1 MSLESD
7 VKALARLPIFSAFER
22 EALKLIAF
30 AAEPVKFSAGDVLF
44 RHGEVSDGGF
54 LVLSGSIML
63 DLGHGTM
70 DNGKIVGPGVL
81 IGELALLAPTVQPAT
96 AIARENAT
104 ALKLPR
110 SLIRRVLE
118 EFPESA
124 NRAREAVRQEIAN
137 FGQEMDKARRAL

>member
-7 VKALARLPIFSAFER
+7 VKALARLPIFSAFEP

-30 AAEPVKFSAGDVLF
+30 AAEPVKFGAGDVLF
-44 RHGEVSDGGF
+44 RNGEASEGGF
-54 LVLSGSIML
+54 LILSGSIML

-70 DNGKIVGPGVL
+70 DNGKIIGRGAL
-81 IGELALLAPTVQPAT
+81 IGELALLAPTVQPST

-110 SLIRRVLE
+110 SLIWRVLE

-124 NRAREAVRQEIAN
+124 RRAREAVRQEIEN
-137 FGQEMDKARRAL
+137 FGKELDKAGRAL

>member
-1 MSLESD
+1 
-7 VKALARLPIFSAFER
+7 
-22 EALKLIAF
+22 
-30 AAEPVKFSAGDVLF
+30 VKFGAGDVLF
-44 RHGEVSDGGF
+44 RNGEVSDGGF

-70 DNGKIVGPGVL
+70 DNGKIVGPGAL
-81 IGELALLAPTVQPAT
+81 IGEWALLAPTVHPAT

-104 ALKLPR
+104 ALKLLR

-124 NRAREAVRQEIAN
+124 RRAREAVRQEIEQ
-137 FGQEMDKARRAL
+137 FGQELDKARRAL

>member
-7 VKALARLPIFSAFER
+7 VKALARLPIFSAFEP

-30 AAEPVKFSAGDVLF
+30 AAEPVKFGAGDVLF
-44 RHGEVSDGGF
+44 RNGEVSDGGF

-63 DLGHGTM
+63 DLGHGTI
-70 DNGKIVGPGVL
+70 DNGKIVGPGAL
-81 IGELALLAPTVQPAT
+81 IGELALLAPTVQPST

-104 ALKLPR
+104 TLKLPR

-124 NRAREAVRQEIAN
+124 RRAREAVRQEIEN
-137 FGQEMDKARRAL
+137 FGQELDKARRAL